1 MLHIFIPNVTSNVY
15 SLYNKEV
22 EDLGNIELIETD
34 IKQVDLSVNDIQNI
48 LGKPNSQLGYS
59 YRWYLENNDDIIL
72 IELINLKENNSN
84 TFNKLTISTSNVK
97 NEDLELILKYFVF
110 INKGYDNLLEE
121 KTNSE
126 LLDIVDNYFNNGVWR
141 EFAYD
146 TDTETSLPY
155 NEVLREFLKEKLLS
169 EVSLHELISDGYI
182 ELDY

>member
-15 SLYNKEV
+15 SLYNNEV

-126 LLDIVDNYFNNGVWR
+126 LLDIVDKYFNNGVWR
-141 EFAYD
+141 EFAY
-146 TDTETSLPY
+146 DTETSLPY